1 MLAMKGGITMN
12 ADRFHQ
18 AYLLR
23 LWAVHHNAEVCWR
36 AAIENVH
43 TGERHAFADLA
54 ALCDF
59 LIDATVAVAP
69 LRIDEAGD
77 SGRSEPPL

>member
-1 MLAMKGGITMN
+1 M
-12 ADRFHQ
+12 ADEQ
-18 AYLLR
+18 QYVAYLVR
-23 LWAVHHNAEVCWR
+23 LWRVHHNTELCWR
-36 AAIENVH
+36 ASIENVH

-69 LRIDEAGD
+69 LPTDEADD
-77 SGRSEPPL
+77 SDRSDPPL